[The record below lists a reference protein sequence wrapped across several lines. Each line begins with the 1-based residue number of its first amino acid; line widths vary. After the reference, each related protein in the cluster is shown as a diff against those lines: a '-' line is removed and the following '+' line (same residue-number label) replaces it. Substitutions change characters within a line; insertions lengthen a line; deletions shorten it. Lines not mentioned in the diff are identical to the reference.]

1 MEGDSPVLVFPHH
14 HTLWCCLTPV
24 SRLGCVLQK
33 LLLVSLLQG
42 AGGLPGSG
50 TSQNASANVAV
61 GASPPTTQASV
72 SNGTN
77 QTGNTHGAVMSRG
90 AEKESQGSHSV
101 RPLLAAAPIELP
113 AASTS
118 SPSNYPT
125 EPVALGSAGHK
136 VGIII
141 CNPPHASILCR
152 ALPGRPSLLQG
163 GLLPPG
169 APCQADSAQTSGS
182 CGHTH
187 IIGFNSKLL
196 SKMAKRAHGRSE
208 SHPQRTLS
216 HKLLLTKYL
225 ES

>member
-1 MEGDSPVLVFPHH
+1 MWPGLDGRKLTCLCVSSPPRS
-14 HTLWCCLTPV
+14 WCCLTPV

-101 RPLLAAAPIELP
+101 RPMLAAAPTELP

-136 VGIII
+136 VGTITMQPSS
-141 CNPPHASILCR
+141 CLHPLQGPSRETLLPAGAPPASR
-152 ALPGRPSLLQG
+152 VSVPGRRCPDLWLLW
-163 GLLPPG
+163 
-169 APCQADSAQTSGS
+169 PCL
-182 CGHTH
+182 H
-187 IIGFNSKLL
+187 NNWL
-196 SKMAKRAHGRSE
+196 
-208 SHPQRTLS
+208 
-216 HKLLLTKYL
+216 
-225 ES
+225 

>member
-1 MEGDSPVLVFPHH
+1 MEGDSLVLVFPHH

-136 VGIII
+136 VGTIT

-152 ALPGRPSLLQG
+152 ALPGRPSFLRGGASCLQG
-163 GLLPPG
+163 LRARQTLPRPL
-169 APCQADSAQTSGS
+169 APVATLTQLALIS
-182 CGHTH
+182 
-187 IIGFNSKLL
+187 NS
-196 SKMAKRAHGRSE
+196 
-208 SHPQRTLS
+208 
-216 HKLLLTKYL
+216 
-225 ES
+225 